1 MQILPYLNFDGRCRE
16 AFDFYRAAL
25 DGQRLDVMTY
35 GDSPMAAEMP
45 ESSHGL
51 VMHACLQVGGTM
63 LMGADGPPPH
73 APPAPDAAR
82 DCVNLMVDTA
92 DEAERIWSRLT
103 DGAQVQMPLQPTFW
117 AERFGMLVDR
127 YGKAW
132 MVNCLARSPETC
144 GEAA

>member
-16 AFDFYRAAL
+16 AFDFYRVAL
-25 DGQRLDVMTY
+25 GGERLDVMTY

-45 ESSHGL
+45 ASSHS
-51 VMHACLQVGGTM
+51 
-63 LMGADGPPPH
+63 DGPPPH

-92 DEAERIWSRLT
+92 DDAERIWSRLT

-132 MVNCLARSPETC
+132 MVNCLARNPETC
-144 GEAA
+144 GDAA

>member
-25 DGQRLDVMTY
+25 GGERLDVMTY
-35 GDSPMAAEMP
+35 GESPMAAGMP
-45 ESSHGL
+45 ESSHAL

-73 APPAPDAAR
+73 APSDAK
-82 DCVNLMVDTA
+82 DFVNLMVDTPA
-92 DEAERIWSRLT
+92 DAERVWARLAE
-103 DGAQVQMPLQPTFW
+103 GADVRMPLQATFW

-132 MVNCLARSPETC
+132 MVNCLARDPATC
-144 GEAA
+144 GDAA

>member
-16 AFDFYRAAL
+16 AFEFYRAAL

-35 GDSPMAAEMP
+35 GESPMAAEMP
-45 ESSHGL
+45 ESSHPL

-73 APPAPDAAR
+73 APDTAKDF
-82 DCVNLMVDTA
+82 VNLMVDTPE
-92 DEAERIWSRLT
+92 EAERVWAHLSE
-103 DGAQVQMPLQPTFW
+103 GAEVRMPLDATFW
-117 AERFGMLVDR
+117 ARRFGMLVDR

-132 MVNCLARSPETC
+132 MVNCLAADPATC
-144 GEAA
+144 GEGA

>member
-16 AFDFYRAAL
+16 AFGFYRDAL
-25 DGQRLDVMTY
+25 GGGRLDVMTY
-35 GDSPMAAEMP
+35 GDSPMAADMP
-45 ESSHGL
+45 ESSHLL

-73 APPAPDAAR
+73 PRGTGVDF
-82 DCVNLMVDTA
+82 VNLMVDTPE
-92 DEAERIWSRLT
+92 EAERLWAGLS
-103 DGAQVQMPLQPTFW
+103 DGADVRMPLQPTFW
-117 AERFGMLVDR
+117 SHRFGMLVDR

-132 MVNCLARSPETC
+132 MVNCLAMDAADC